1 MTLKQ
6 CIETVVFPSEWK
18 KGNIVPI
25 HKKGEKQTPKNYDLV
40 SFLPIC
46 GEILK
51 DSCLTKCSKFY

>member
-6 CIETVVFPSEWK
+6 CTETVVFPSEWK

-40 SFLPIC
+40 SFLLI
-46 GEILK
+46 
-51 DSCLTKCSKFY
+51 

>member
-25 HKKGEKQTPKNYDLV
+25 HKVKKKTPKNYDLV
-40 SFLPIC
+40 SLLIIC